1 MVFFDILIYA
11 LCFLAGALPFAVW
24 IGKLFFNKDVRKF
37 GSGNPGATNTLRTLG
52 PKPALAVLILDI
64 SKGIL
69 GVLLPYFFLR
79 NGLLL
84 HEEAMA
90 LGGGVAI
97 LGHIFSPFLGFK
109 GGKGVA
115 TTVGV
120 MVALNPSISV
130 FVILSFAIVLIITKY
145 VSLSSIIASAVYATL
160 VIIFRPESQF
170 LMVFAIFVALLII
183 YKHKT
188 NIQRLVH
195 GEENKLSF
203 RKS

>member
-1 MVFFDILIYA
+1 MVFFDIFIYA

-24 IGKLFFNKDVRKF
+24 IGKFFFNKDVRKF

-64 SKGIL
+64 AKGSL
-69 GVLLPYFFLR
+69 GVLLPFFFLQ

-84 HEEAMA
+84 KEEAMA
-90 LGGGVAI
+90 LGGGIAI

-130 FVILSFAIVLIITKY
+130 FVILSFAIVLVLTKY
-145 VSLSSIIASAVYATL
+145 VSLSSIIASAVYAVL
-160 VIIFRPESQF
+160 VIIFRPESPF

-183 YKHKT
+183 YKHKA